1 MAILA
6 RCIEMNGRAS
16 LPRPSDVHR
25 ECAGTATTT
34 PRGYSR
40 SMADPTTTLDE
51 RFSGPGAAAVPWAR
65 TRDTLAA
72 AQLFAL
78 TTVRADGRPH
88 QSPLVAVWLD
98 DAIFF
103 STGPTEQKHRN
114 LEVNANVLLTTGPND
129 WQHGLE
135 IVVEGAAERVT
146 EHELLERLVTAW
158 AGKWDGQWEYTADDQ
173 GFRHMD
179 DFEVHVYRVAPTKI
193 LAFGKAPFTHTR
205 YRF

>member
-1 MAILA
+1 MP
-6 RCIEMNGRAS
+6 NS
-16 LPRPSDVHR
+16 DTRPLH
-25 ECAGTATTT
+25 
-34 PRGYSR
+34 
-40 SMADPTTTLDE
+40 LDE
-51 RFSGPGAAAVPWAR
+51 RWRFATASIRRPQRMCRNGHDPAARLQSVNGRSHDDARRAVQCPWRRGGAVGADA
-65 TRDTLAA
+65 DTLAA

-146 EHELLERLVTAW
+146 EQNCSNGW
-158 AGKWDGQWEYTADDQ
+158 
-173 GFRHMD
+173 
-179 DFEVHVYRVAPTKI
+179 
-193 LAFGKAPFTHTR
+193 
-205 YRF
+205 